1 MARLSPTL
9 RLAAILLSLG
19 VVSAQTLPPIIVPKT
34 VIKNT
39 SPDALF
45 SGGVIPRIELN
56 ITKENLDKLTRE
68 PRNFVTL
75 SIGEPG
81 QATLEKCSVKL
92 KGSAGSFRQITEDRP
107 GFSLRTAKSNK
118 GQEFH
123 GLTKFQLN
131 NCAQDGTMLHELM
144 AGEMARSVGVP
155 ASRCTHAYVTLN
167 GKKLG
172 TYVLKEGFNREFLG
186 KFFQDTTGHL
196 YDGGFCQEINPNLEI
211 DQGNPAEKVR
221 LTELLGAVAEKNP
234 ALRAQRMERILD
246 IDAYFRHLALE
257 NILCHWDGYSF
268 NRNNYRLYEDPGSGK
283 FYFMLHGMDQVF
295 GDARWDVFRDPS
307 SAVSNALWDNRAMRE
322 RYRTQLQLVYDKAFR
337 KTDWPKRTLEVAAS
351 AKAKMQAIDPEEA
364 QRFDQ
369 RGREAADQIRGRLE
383 GVRSRLADFE
393 STRFI
398 GGKLALGKYAWSW
411 SSDKGQA
418 KEQAFDGR
426 DCLALSAGA
435 EEKVDYRLKL
445 ALSPGRYRVAGLI
458 KTQAVVASPQGG
470 AQARLSG
477 SREAG
482 GLTGTTPQWKPF
494 SFEFSADVTDPVIV
508 LELQAKSGQVWFD
521 RNSLS
526 LTRIP

>member
-1 MARLSPTL
+1 MARLTPTL
-9 RLAAILLSLG
+9 RLAALLLG
-19 VVSAQTLPPIIVPKT
+19 LGTLSAQTLPPIIIPKT
-34 VIKNT
+34 VVKNE
-39 SPDALF
+39 SPDTLF
-45 SGGVIPRIELN
+45 SGGLIPRIELN
-56 ITKENLDKLTRE
+56 ISKENMDKLAKS
-68 PRNFVTL
+68 PRDFVTVT
-75 SIGEPG
+75 IGEPG

-107 GFSLRTAKSNK
+107 GFSLRTAKSKK

-167 GKKLG
+167 DKKLG

-186 KFFQDTTGHL
+186 KFFKDTTGHL
-196 YDGGFCQEINPNLEI
+196 YDGGFVQEINPEMEV
-211 DQGNPAEKVR
+211 DQGDPTEKIR

-234 ALRAQRMERILD
+234 GLRAQRMERILD

-307 SAVSNALWDNRAMRE
+307 GAVANALWDNRAMRE
-322 RYRTQLQLVYDKAFR
+322 RYRTQLALVYDKAFR
-337 KTDWPKRTLEVAAS
+337 NTDWPKRTLEVAAI

-364 QRFDQ
+364 KRFDQ
-369 RGREAADQIRGRLE
+369 RGQEAANQIRARLE
-383 GVRSRLADFE
+383 GVRDRLADFQA
-393 STRFI
+393 TRQPGF
-398 GGKLALGKYAWSW
+398 KVNLSKYAWSW

-418 KEQAFDGR
+418 KEQAFEGR
-426 DCLALSAGA
+426 DCFALNAGP
-435 EEKVDYRLKL
+435 EKKIDYRLKL
-445 ALSPGRYRVAGLI
+445 AISPGRYRLAGLL
-458 KTQAVVASPQGG
+458 KTSNIAAPKTAG
-470 AQARLSG
+470 AQLRLSG
-477 SREAG
+477 ARNLA
-482 GLTGTTPQWKPF
+482 GLTGTTPNWTAV
-494 SFEFSADVTDPVIV
+494 SFEFSADENDPVIV
-508 LELQAKSGQVWFD
+508 LELEADAGRVWFD
-521 RNSLS
+521 RNSLT
-526 LTRIP
+526 LTRL